1 MVQAMIWSCL
11 AMSLLLADIAN
22 NWMEM
27 RSALTTKS
35 KRNPTIAPALP
46 EAVAETI

>member
-22 NWMEM
+22 TWMEM
-27 RSALTTKS
+27 RSALITNS
-35 KRNPTIAPALP
+35 KGSLTIAPALP
-46 EAVAETI
+46 ETVAETI